1 MAKIEKTASIIVAL
15 TSDGSRPTIGDVRK
29 WLTSVED
36 LGFSDSTE
44 LMECY
49 LSAELFT
56 TDLEGIGC
64 GDCVPM
70 GGKNDILVVTH
81 RNHSESQHGE
91 PR

>member
-15 TSDGSRPTIGDVRK
+15 LPDGSRPTIGGVRE
-29 WLTSVED
+29 WLKIVED

-44 LMECY
+44 LLECY

-56 TDLEGIGC
+56 TDLAGIGC

>member
-15 TSDGSRPTIGDVRK
+15 LPDGSRPTIGDVREWFK
-29 WLTSVED
+29 IVED

-44 LMECY
+44 LLECY

-56 TDLEGIGC
+56 TDLAGIGC

>member
-1 MAKIEKTASIIVAL
+1 MEKIKKTASIMVAL
-15 TSDGSRPTIGDVRK
+15 LPDDGRPTIGDVRE
-29 WLTSVED
+29 WLKSVED
-36 LGFSDSTE
+36 LGFKDSTE
-44 LMECY
+44 LLECY

-56 TDLEGIGC
+56 TDIGSIGC